1 MTPNIRPTRRGYAV
15 LAVGA
20 AAFVAGAVFGP
31 RALDA
36 VVLPV
41 GVALLAAVVQV
52 WRTPAPTVE
61 RRLPPADEPGA
72 SGVVEVT
79 LDAPEPYP
87 ATLRDRLPAG
97 VQSDSIPGG
106 DATTGDRDVA
116 IEATVGGETV
126 SYEITPRHRGKHEI
140 GPASVVAV
148 DVLGLVERTHAVD
161 TRDAVIAFPRV
172 RALSS
177 AVRADLRTTSQS
189 RSAAGRDE
197 FDNLREY
204 VRGDALRDVHWKS
217 SAKRDNLM
225 VQEFT
230 ADADPE
236 RVTVAAGTTSADGG
250 ADAGG
255 TALEGTKT
263 SEGAAE
269 AIEGEAKTN
278 ERRGETSQRRA
289 ETSERAADAT
299 NRTSADAMA
308 EAAASV
314 CLSLVRDGVNVTLA
328 TPTGTVDA
336 APGRTRDLLDHLAVA
351 TGGAVPNRS
360 VDVEIVAGAE
370 STSIRFDGRRH
381 DFETLVDGVGD
392 GAATESAA
400 ATTASQWGNREKAG
414 ERAAREAQR

>member
-1 MTPNIRPTRRGYAV
+1 MTPKIRPTRRGYAV

-20 AAFVAGAVFGP
+20 AAFAAGAVFGP

-41 GVALLAAVVQV
+41 GIALLAAVVQV

-72 SGVVEVT
+72 TGVVEVT

-97 VQSDSIPGG
+97 VQSDSIPGDVEG
-106 DATTGDRDVA
+106 DATTAGAR
-116 IEATVGGETV
+116 EATVETTVGGDAV

-217 SAKRDNLM
+217 SAKRNDLM

-236 RVTVAAGTTSADGG
+236 HVTVAAGTTSADGG
-250 ADAGG
+250 ADTGG
-255 TALEGTKT
+255 TAFEGARAD
-263 SEGAAE
+263 ERAAE
-269 AIEGEAKTN
+269 AIEGEAKIN
-278 ERRGETSQRRA
+278 ERRA
-289 ETSERAADAT
+289 EASERAADAT

-351 TGGAVPNRS
+351 TGGGVPDRS

-370 STSIRFDGRRH
+370 STSIRFDGRRR
-381 DFETLVDGVGD
+381 DFETLVDGVGDAD